1 MGLVAVGLGRDGPQ
15 AGERARRKRNRGLG
29 RRLGAKEG
37 ERTDA
42 RVPSNRERRRGAGE
56 LGLGRLA
63 GLRRRERAP
72 GPRWTVRVRVEVGR
86 AEGREALTSAGWAGE
101 GGGPQR
107 GEGSGPRVKNGL
119 GWFGFDFWV
128 SFFLSFS
135 ISYFKPN

>member
-1 MGLVAVGLGRDGPQ
+1 MQ
-15 AGERARRKRNRGLG
+15 AE
-29 RRLGAKEG
+29 EG
-37 ERTDA
+37 VRTDA
-42 RVPSNRERRRGAGE
+42 RAPSSRERRWGAGE
-56 LGLGRLA
+56 LGLGWLA
-63 GLRRRERAP
+63 GLRRWESAP

-101 GGGPQR
+101 GSGPQ
-107 GEGSGPRVKNGL
+107 GKNGL